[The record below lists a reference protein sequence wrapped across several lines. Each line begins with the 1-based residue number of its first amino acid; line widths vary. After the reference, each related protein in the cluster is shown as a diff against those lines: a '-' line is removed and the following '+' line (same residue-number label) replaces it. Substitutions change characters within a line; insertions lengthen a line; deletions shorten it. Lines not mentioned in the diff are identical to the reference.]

1 MCKVLNLARSGYYAW
16 CKRQDSPR
24 KQENEVLSEQ
34 IKQIHQSSRQTYGSP
49 RIHAALIAKGF
60 RIGRQRVVR
69 LMAKLG
75 IYAHSKRKFKVTTD
89 SKHHL
94 PLAENILDRNFTT
107 TEPDQAWVADITYI
121 WTAQGWL
128 YLAVVIDL
136 FSRRVIGWSM
146 AEHMRTDLILTAL
159 EAALGQRIPSAAG
172 LIFHSDR
179 GSQYASSDYQSALHH
194 AGITCSMS
202 RRANCDVP
210 RTILRRPQNN
220 VKHWDN
226 AVAESFFSTLKIEL
240 IHPRIFS
247 TREIAR
253 TIIAEWIEVF
263 YNRQRLHSTIGYLSP
278 VHFEDYYWSTLDQP
292 KTT

>member
-1 MCKVLNLARSGYYAW
+1 MCKVLKLARSGYYAW

-24 KQENEVLSEQ
+24 KQENAVLSEQ
-34 IKQIHQSSRQTYGSP
+34 IKEIHQSSRQTYGSP

-94 PLAENILDRNFTT
+94 PIAENVLDRNFTT
-107 TEPDQAWVADITYI
+107 TEPDQVWVADITYI
-121 WTAQGWL
+121 WTSQGWL

-146 AEHMRTDLILTAL
+146 AEHMRTELITTAL
-159 EAALGQRIPSAAG
+159 DAALGQRIPSQSG
-172 LIFHSDR
+172 LVFHSDR
-179 GSQYASSDYQSALHH
+179 GSQYASSDYQLILQK

-202 RRANCDVP
+202 RRANC
-210 RTILRRPQNN
+210 
-220 VKHWDN
+220 WDN
-226 AVAESFFSTLKIEL
+226 AVAESFFGTLKIEL

-247 TREIAR
+247 DRAIAK

-278 VHFEDYYWSTLDQP
+278 VQFEDHYWSTLDQSISV
-292 KTT
+292 

>member
-24 KQENEVLSEQ
+24 NQENAVLSEQ
-34 IKQIHQSSRQTYGSP
+34 IKEIHQSSRQTYGSP

-69 LMAKLG
+69 LMARLG

-89 SKHHL
+89 SQHHL
-94 PLAENILDRNFTT
+94 PIAENILDRNFTT

-121 WTAQGWL
+121 WTSQGWL

-146 AEHMRTDLILTAL
+146 AEHMRTELITTAL
-159 EAALGQRIPSAAG
+159 DAALGQRIPSPSG
-172 LIFHSDR
+172 LVFHSDR
-179 GSQYASSDYQSALHH
+179 GSQYASSDYQLMLQK

-202 RRANCDVP
+202 RRANC
-210 RTILRRPQNN
+210 
-220 VKHWDN
+220 WDN
-226 AVAESFFSTLKIEL
+226 AVAESFFGTLKIEL

-247 TREIAR
+247 NRAIAK

-278 VHFEDYYWSTLDQP
+278 VQFEDHYWSTLDQSISV
-292 KTT
+292 

>member
-1 MCKVLNLARSGYYAW
+1 MCKVLKLARSGYYAW
-16 CKRQDSPR
+16 CKRQNSPR
-24 KQENEVLSEQ
+24 KQENAVLSEQ
-34 IKQIHQSSRQTYGSP
+34 IKEIHQSSRQTYGSP

-69 LMAKLG
+69 LMARLG

-94 PLAENILDRNFTT
+94 PIAENVLDRNFTT

-121 WTAQGWL
+121 WTSQGWL

-146 AEHMRTDLILTAL
+146 AEHMRTELITTAL
-159 EAALGQRIPSAAG
+159 DAALGQRIPSPSG
-172 LIFHSDR
+172 LVFHSDR
-179 GSQYASSDYQSALHH
+179 GSQYASSDYQLMLQK

-202 RRANCDVP
+202 RRANC
-210 RTILRRPQNN
+210 
-220 VKHWDN
+220 WDN
-226 AVAESFFSTLKIEL
+226 AVAESFFGTLKIEL

-247 TREIAR
+247 DRAIAK

-278 VHFEDYYWSTLDQP
+278 VQFEDHYWSTLEQSIP
-292 KTT
+292 V